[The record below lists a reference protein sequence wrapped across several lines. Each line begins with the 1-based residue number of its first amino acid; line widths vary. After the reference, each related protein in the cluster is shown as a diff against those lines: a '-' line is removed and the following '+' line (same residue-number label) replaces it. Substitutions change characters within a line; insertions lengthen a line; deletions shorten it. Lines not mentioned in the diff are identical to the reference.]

1 MKKRLIIEKKG
12 TSTTQSML
20 IGSETDTEDESDS
33 YLVDTDFTET
43 EEGRRLF
50 KTISES
56 DYVKPKNGS
65 VQDNLTIDEIKE
77 KLKGFIPLK
86 TMEEKKIL
94 RKLPIFRSFV
104 RYINTKTK
112 QFRTGGMLMKVEYP
126 DYMVLVNRGISWSV
140 QLKDTIVFI
149 RDPRIVRDNP
159 NPIKKKND
167 KEQEKIIKDKLYTM
181 YKNGELNGIIRK

>member
-12 TSTTQSML
+12 TSTTQSFFT
-20 IGSETDTEDESDS
+20 GSETDTENESDS
-33 YLVDTDFTET
+33 YVVDTDFTET
-43 EEGRRLF
+43 EEARRLF
-50 KTISES
+50 KTIAES

-65 VQDNLTIDEIKE
+65 VQDNFTIDDIKE

-86 TMEEKKIL
+86 TMEDKKIL
-94 RKLPIFRSFV
+94 TKLPIFRSFV

-126 DYMVLVNRGISWSV
+126 DYMVLVNKGISWSV
-140 QLKDTIVFI
+140 QLKDNIVFI
-149 RDPRIVRDNP
+149 RDPRIERDQP
-159 NPIKKKND
+159 TPIKKKSE

-181 YKNGELNGIIRK
+181 FKNGELNGILRK